1 MWFLFCFQHLQKTF
15 LIMLNWE
22 STQFISLE
30 SINQNSGQT
39 FNILNIQEF
48 CVWVEK
54 VNTMDWV
61 NLWNKPGGEAL
72 SIIEREVCI
81 LPFSASP
88 NYCQLG
94 CKGNHPLKNNFEKL
108 FQSSTEGE
116 SSCWGFLAGGTF
128 FSERLVFSSRLSEN
142 KNLNFQLEKENNI
155 GLALIKTKIRFRASP
170 KFQKSPRLMEKYHQI
185 TICALKTSHL
195 QARHKKWSRP
205 ATAHKGAE
213 EIGVRAKIGENANFF
228 GFQRSMLIQLIHFC
242 VSKFQ

>member
-1 MWFLFCFQHLQKTF
+1 MWFLFCFQHFQSPCEETF

-54 VNTMDWV
+54 VNITDWV

-94 CKGNHPLKNNFEKL
+94 CKGNRPLKKRFLEIISIFNRRWIFLLSFFGWWHLLLREI
-108 FQSSTEGE
+108 
-116 SSCWGFLAGGTF
+116 GFLLPSLREQKPELSAGKGKQYWAR
-128 FSERLVFSSRLSEN
+128 SN
-142 KNLNFQLEKENNI
+142 QNLN
-155 GLALIKTKIRFRASP
+155 
-170 KFQKSPRLMEKYHQI
+170 
-185 TICALKTSHL
+185 
-195 QARHKKWSRP
+195 
-205 ATAHKGAE
+205 
-213 EIGVRAKIGENANFF
+213 
-228 GFQRSMLIQLIHFC
+228 
-242 VSKFQ
+242 

>member
-1 MWFLFCFQHLQKTF
+1 MWFLFCFQHLQSLCEETF

-30 SINQNSGQT
+30 SINQNGGQT

-54 VNTMDWV
+54 VNITDWV

-155 GLALIKTKIRFRASP
+155 GLALIKT
-170 KFQKSPRLMEKYHQI
+170 
-185 TICALKTSHL
+185 
-195 QARHKKWSRP
+195 
-205 ATAHKGAE
+205 
-213 EIGVRAKIGENANFF
+213 
-228 GFQRSMLIQLIHFC
+228 
-242 VSKFQ
+242 